1 MSVFG
6 NWKNCICC
14 VRQKNMKIIMCN
26 EQTGIP
32 ETWVYMQDKRKI
44 FKTHI
49 STYNYTKSNFLLC
62 KNELFLNIHQH

>member
-32 ETWVYMQDKRKI
+32 ETWVYMQEKRKI
-44 FKTHI
+44 FKTHARI
-49 STYNYTKSNFLLC
+49 NL
-62 KNELFLNIHQH
+62 